1 MSIKTLF
8 IYNSPKLFEILDEIK
23 SYLNMEVYQ
32 VDEKSYKKA
41 YLDEG
46 ENYMFISNNPSKE
59 IETNLLVIDSQ
70 RKISK
75 LIEQINLHYLKTKFN
90 KQSHFKI
97 GRYILN
103 LNSRT
108 LSYENEFLNLT
119 EKESDMLIFINK
131 NKKVSLKKIQENV
144 WKYASNLETHTVE
157 THVYRLRKKILEIFN
172 DKNFIKND
180 RDGYFIVDNE

>member
-8 IYNSPKLFEILDEIK
+8 VYNSPKLFEILDEIK
-23 SYLNMEVYQ
+23 SYLNMEVYYF
-32 VDEKSYKKA
+32 DDKSYKKT

-46 ENYMFISNNPSKE
+46 ENYIVISDNPSKE
-59 IETNLLVIDSQ
+59 IENLLVIESPE
-70 RKISK
+70 KILK
-75 LIEQINLHYLKTKFN
+75 IIERINLNYLKIKFN

-97 GRYILN
+97 GRYILD

-108 LSYENEFLNLT
+108 LSYEKKFLDLT

-131 NKKVSLKKIQENV
+131 NKKVSLKKLQENV

-157 THVYRLRKKILEIFN
+157 THVYRLRKKILKIFN
-172 DKNFIKND
+172 DSSLIKND
-180 RDGYFIVDNE
+180 RDGYFIVDK